1 MRSTC
6 NHTAMTLEDRTSPE
20 EGDVERGSIWAK
32 CRIGALEEAAIRTR
46 ASLRQLAQKA
56 ADHRLPTWYI
66 DEISKIADEIT
77 WTP

>member
-1 MRSTC
+1 
-6 NHTAMTLEDRTSPE
+6 MTLEDRTSPE
-20 EGDVERGSIWAK
+20 EGDVERASIRAE
-32 CRIGALEEAAIRTR
+32 CRLRDLEEAAIRTR

-66 DEISKIADEIT
+66 DEISKIADEII